1 MNCMTVRRSGFNW
14 KQFRLG
20 TIGYCT
26 LAAIIER
33 LQAELAKAMQHAEA
47 RERILGL
54 GAEPVGSA
62 LRDAATFLKNETAR
76 WGTVSKEARIPLV
89 D

>member
-54 GAEPVGSA
+54 GA
-62 LRDAATFLKNETAR
+62 
-76 WGTVSKEARIPLV
+76 
-89 D
+89 